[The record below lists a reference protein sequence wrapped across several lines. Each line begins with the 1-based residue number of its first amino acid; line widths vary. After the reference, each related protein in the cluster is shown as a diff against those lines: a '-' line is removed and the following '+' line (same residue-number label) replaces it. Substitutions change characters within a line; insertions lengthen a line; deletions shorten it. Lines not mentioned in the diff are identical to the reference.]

1 MATLEDASEN
11 DIQINL
17 PVNISYAAINEFLR
31 ENVVGKLIE
40 DEKETGEVTTYAE
53 LLGMSIEQSP
63 DERYDLAVDV
73 EFRTLTKLLR
83 NKIGRVW
90 LHVALEFDEAAQEV
104 WVSDF
109 KLDGNTDSWLM
120 NNSLEL
126 MANKVMQGS
135 IKNKMRYN
143 FKAEIEKHILELNAK
158 MGDPYEVS
166 SGINLFGRIEKMKV
180 YRIIPKEDKFLVLA
194 RIAANAVVDIEKL
207 NFDAPVENRPN
218 PEELS

>member
-1 MATLEDASEN
+1 MTTLEDASEN
-11 DIQINL
+11 DIHINL

-40 DEKETGEVTTYAE
+40 DEKDTGEVTTYAE
-53 LLGMSIEQSP
+53 LLDMSIEQSP
-63 DERYDLAVDV
+63 DEKYDLAVDV

-126 MANKVMQGS
+126 MANKFMQGS
-135 IKNKMRYN
+135 IRNKMKYN
-143 FKAEIEKHILELNAK
+143 FKAEIEKHLVELNAK

-166 SGINLFGRIEKMKV
+166 NGINLFGRIEKMKV
-180 YRIIPKEDKFLVLA
+180 YGIIPKADKFLVLA

-207 NFDAPVENRPN
+207 NFNTPVENRPN
-218 PEELS
+218 PGELS

>member
-143 FKAEIEKHILELNAK
+143 FKSEIEKHILELNAK

-207 NFDAPVENRPN
+207 NFDAPVENRPD

>member
-17 PVNISYAAINEFLR
+17 PVNISYAAINEFLT

-53 LLGMSIEQSP
+53 LLDMSIEQSP
-63 DERYDLAVDV
+63 DERFDLAVDV

-143 FKAEIEKHILELNAK
+143 FQAEIEKHIFELNTK

-180 YRIIPKEDKFLVLA
+180 YRIIPKADKFLVLA

-218 PEELS
+218 PQELL